1 MSQKGEQS
9 SMEIGDFSSA
19 TETVLVVENDP
30 DPSQNVPDPT
40 QNESQESP
48 TWSETPDP
56 EGITSPV
63 LLPEALKHLY
73 SNGLRF
79 KKTPEF
85 IWNRDS
91 EQPRLVKN
99 CSVYFSVD
107 SVCSSQ
113 EILQA
118 FDKAG
123 IDIDEI
129 SSIQRKASNKSWVV
143 TFDSAITKEDALEV
157 ATIEIGG
164 VPVFLGDC
172 ENRVVL
178 VKIYEA
184 PAELPD
190 TALIG
195 RLSYYR
201 RVLSF
206 RRDRIADSINN
217 GVRTA
222 RMRLHRHV
230 PSTINLA
237 SEFIRIWYP
246 TQPKTCRN
254 CGSDEHMV
262 KHCDSMRCFNCEQ
275 PGHHSRN
282 CELPVLCT
290 VCKDGEHDLNNCP
303 FVLYS
308 ANIDVSTDANGSAT
322 KRQDLVN
329 EQRMN
334 RQERKEQAK
343 QATKA
348 KRVENTTRAS
358 AGKTKDSASA
368 SSQQQSN
375 RSDRPRESTDEC
387 QHRKGDES
395 QRRREDGSH
404 REDRERRDDRRE
416 ERERSRQSERR
427 DRDREEDRRERRE
440 RDEFEEWKASKRRD
454 EERFERGRSDHYHRR
469 DFDRDRSSRREYH
482 SDEDD
487 DHGWQTISRRRRKYN

>member
-1 MSQKGEQS
+1 MSQKGDQS
-9 SMEIGDFSSA
+9 SMEIGTCTS
-19 TETVLVVENDP
+19 ETVLVVDNDP
-30 DPSQNVPDPT
+30 DPSQNVADPS

-48 TWSETPDP
+48 TWSESPDP
-56 EGITSPV
+56 EGITSAVP
-63 LLPEALKHLY
+63 LPDALKHLY
-73 SNGLRF
+73 RNGLRF

-85 IWNRDS
+85 IWNRET
-91 EQPRLVKN
+91 EQPKLVKS

-107 SVCSSQ
+107 SICTSQ
-113 EILQA
+113 EILEA

-143 TFDSAITKEDALEV
+143 TFDSAVTKEDALEV

-178 VKIYEA
+178 VKMYEA

-195 RLSYYR
+195 RLSYYG

-206 RRDRIADSINN
+206 RRDRIAESIDS

-222 RMRLHRHV
+222 RMRLHRPI

-237 SEFIRIWYP
+237 GEFIRVWYP

-262 KHCDSMRCFNCEQ
+262 KDCDSMRCFNCEQ
-275 PGHHSRN
+275 SGHHSRD

-290 VCKDGEHDLNNCP
+290 LCKDADHDLNNCP

-308 ANIDVSTDANGSAT
+308 ANVDASTDGSAT
-322 KRQDLVN
+322 KRQDLVK
-329 EQRMN
+329 EQRKN

-343 QATKA
+343 QATKENIT
-348 KRVENTTRAS
+348 RVS
-358 AGKTKDSASA
+358 ADKSKDSASA
-368 SSQQQSN
+368 RSHQHSNQS
-375 RSDRPRESTDEC
+375 EKSTEPSNER
-387 QHRKGDES
+387 QHRRGDES
-395 QRRREDGSH
+395 RREGGSR
-404 REDRERRDDRRE
+404 REDRERREDRRE
-416 ERERSRQSERR
+416 ERERSRHSERR

-440 RDEFEEWKASKRRD
+440 REEFEEWRASRRRE
-454 EERFERGRSDHYHRR
+454 EERFERDHYHRR
-469 DFDRDRSSRREYH
+469 DFDRDRSSRRDYR

-487 DHGWQTISRRRRKYN
+487 DHGWQTVSRRKRKY